1 MPIYLSW
8 DCANRTLAYCLIKIE
23 GSQYEILDGQV
34 VDILGQKVDEVDEH
48 TRAKR
53 LADWLA
59 LAPISADKIPAG
71 TIVIIEKQPQ
81 RLGRWG
87 GATTYCSTAV
97 ANQLLFY
104 YCKSPCHFIDPKEKN
119 KIALTPELVF
129 VDDPKAPE
137 HRRKTARKQHATANL
152 QHIIDTCPCK
162 LPQIKKSL
170 MNHLADAAIQA
181 IAFDRKNQQ

>member
-8 DCANRTLAYCLIKIE
+8 DCANRTLAYCLIRIE
-23 GSQYEILDGQV
+23 GNQYEILGGQV
-34 VDILGQKVDEVDEH
+34 ADILGQKVQEVDEH

-53 LADWLA
+53 LAEWLA
-59 LAPISADKIPAG
+59 ASPVSIDKIPAG

-81 RLGRWG
+81 RLGKWG

-104 YCKSPCHFIDPKEKN
+104 YSAGPCHFIDPKEKN
-119 KIALTPELVF
+119 KIALTPELLF

-137 HRRKTARKQHATANL
+137 HRRKTARKQHTTANL
-152 QHIIDTCPCK
+152 RYLMDNFPCQ
-162 LPQIKKSL
+162 LPQIKASL
-170 MNHLADAAIQA
+170 LNHLADATLQA
-181 IAFDRKNQQ
+181 IAFDRKNTQ

>member
-23 GSQYEILDGQV
+23 GSHYEILDGQV

-81 RLGRWG
+81 RLGRQISYYF
-87 GATTYCSTAV
+87 TTVGLHAI
-97 ANQLLFY
+97 LLTQ
-104 YCKSPCHFIDPKEKN
+104 K
-119 KIALTPELVF
+119 
-129 VDDPKAPE
+129 
-137 HRRKTARKQHATANL
+137 RKTK
-152 QHIIDTCPCK
+152 
-162 LPQIKKSL
+162 
-170 MNHLADAAIQA
+170 
-181 IAFDRKNQQ
+181 